1 MKNSSSRTSDESDNY
16 DYDYRDAPD
25 YTDDLDAEIDPDGF
39 ENDRVSITDEF
50 EVISPAL
57 TRRGRGR
64 PKGSTNKT
72 ESAGPLDSDSLKR
85 YFKEIGRHRLLG
97 GAEELELGRRARAGD
112 SKARMMLVQANLRL
126 VVSIAKKYLRK
137 GLSLQDLIQEGNIG
151 LLKAVG
157 RYDPE
162 RGFRFSTYATW
173 WIRQAI
179 TRAIADKSR
188 LIRLPVHMNEL
199 LLKAKR
205 AARELYLE
213 LGRAPGTD
221 ELAERIG
228 ESEEKVLLALNAS
241 RNLLSLD
248 ATIGTDYDSTFADV
262 LEDNVIALPTERT
275 TQNLLHEDVTE
286 LLESLNPQER
296 SVIELR
302 FGLDGDA
309 PRSLTKVGAVLG
321 ISKERARQVEI
332 KALRKMRNNKK
343 SSALKAYIS

>member
-1 MKNSSSRTSDESDNY
+1 MKNSSHRTSDEYEY
-16 DYDYRDAPD
+16 DYKDAPD
-25 YTDDLDAEIDPDGF
+25 YTEDLDAEIDPDEF

-64 PKGSTNKT
+64 PKGSKNKT
-72 ESAGPLDSDSLKR
+72 ESAGLVDNDSLKR

-302 FGLDGDA
+302 FGLTGDA
-309 PRSLTKVGAVLG
+309 PRSLTKIGAVLG

>member
-1 MKNSSSRTSDESDNY
+1 
-16 DYDYRDAPD
+16 
-25 YTDDLDAEIDPDGF
+25 
-39 ENDRVSITDEF
+39 
-50 EVISPAL
+50 
-57 TRRGRGR
+57 
-64 PKGSTNKT
+64 
-72 ESAGPLDSDSLKR
+72 
-85 YFKEIGRHRLLG
+85 
-97 GAEELELGRRARAGD
+97 
-112 SKARMMLVQANLRL
+112 
-126 VVSIAKKYLRK
+126 
-137 GLSLQDLIQEGNIG
+137 
-151 LLKAVG
+151 
-157 RYDPE
+157 
-162 RGFRFSTYATW
+162 ATW

-302 FGLDGDA
+302 FGLTGDA
-309 PRSLTKVGAVLG
+309 PRSLTKIGAVLG